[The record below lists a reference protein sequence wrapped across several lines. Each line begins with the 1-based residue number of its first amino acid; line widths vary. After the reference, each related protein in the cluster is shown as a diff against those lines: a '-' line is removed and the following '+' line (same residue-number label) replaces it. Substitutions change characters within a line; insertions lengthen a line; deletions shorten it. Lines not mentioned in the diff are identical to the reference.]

1 MYGVFRIPTAQAS
14 RIDDLL
20 KDDLVSR
27 QSVTIRDA
35 RSLGMDREGTIVLV
49 EGSPAA
55 VDHAEKLLEGAGS
68 RLQGADAE
76 AAYRRFRAQDEDAA
90 MGMGLLFHE

>member
-1 MYGVFRIPTAQAS
+1 MYGIFRVPAAEAS
-14 RIDDLL
+14 RIDALL

-35 RSLGMDREGTIVLV
+35 RSLGVDREGTIVLV

-55 VDHAEKLLEGAGS
+55 VDRAEKLLEGAGG
-68 RLQGADAE
+68 RLQGAEAE
-76 AAYRRFRAQDEDAA
+76 AAYRRFRTQDEDAA